1 MNSLIKDAKAAKAL
15 LKKGRW
21 YSTPHD
27 VMTILHSL
35 CISNTIDIRVTN
47 EPNDVDYTVSVSNVD
62 DAWKWLKR
70 IDDTAAR
77 TVLYETED
85 GETIDFKDSAPYQYR
100 FA

>member
-1 MNSLIKDAKAAKAL
+1 MQSEIKDSKTAKAL
-15 LKKGRW
+15 LKQGKW
-21 YSTPHD
+21 YSTPND
-27 VMTILHSL
+27 VMTILHSI

-62 DAWKWLKR
+62 DAWKWLKW
-70 IDDTAAR
+70 IDGTPAR
-77 TVLYETED
+77 KVLYETED